1 MLERGKGLIFTREN
15 QLQALI
21 SRNKIKTQKFFM
33 DHSDCHRHFY
43 NGKMYSVK
51 YSVGRTVNKLLFTQ
65 YNITY

>member
-1 MLERGKGLIFTREN
+1 
-15 QLQALI
+15 
-21 SRNKIKTQKFFM
+21 M